1 MLCGPRED
9 FPQTNGVDQLEGLPS
24 AQHVN
29 CPNPHLVEI
38 QEDICGAR
46 KFYNMT
52 GGHEITQNNATV

>member
-1 MLCGPRED
+1 MLCGPRGD

-46 KFYNMT
+46 
-52 GGHEITQNNATV
+52 